1 MASGSKRYSDT
12 QILSMIVQDPDS
24 RKEAI
29 EYIYQL
35 DELKGK
41 VASYVIKHGGQQT
54 DVLDVFHDGIVV
66 LDRNIRTGKFRSESS
81 IEGYLYSICRF
92 LWNNQ
97 KRKLNKIVQEPT
109 HDKIEIITPEISLF
123 ATEKKSTLRKAL
135 ELLDDSCRLIIKLWK
150 LSYSMEEIAGQLSL
164 SSARMAKKYRYRC
177 MKKLMIA
184 LKSRPDILK
193 LLMYERFGEH

>member
-1 MASGSKRYSDT
+1 MASGTERYSDT
-12 QILSMIVQDPDS
+12 QILSMISQDPDS
-24 RKEAI
+24 RKKAI

-35 DELKGK
+35 EELKGK
-41 VASYVIKHGGQQT
+41 VASYVIKHGGQKT

-97 KRKLNKIVQEPT
+97 KRRKNKIVQEPS
-109 HDKIEIITPEISLF
+109 HDKIESLTPEISLF
-123 ATEKKSTLRKAL
+123 DTEKKSILRKAL
-135 ELLDDSCRLIIKLWK
+135 ELLDDSCRLILKLWK

-164 SSARMAKKYRYRC
+164 SSAQLAKKYRYRC

-184 LKSRPDILK
+184 LKARPDILK
-193 LLMYERFGEH
+193 LLMYERYGEH

>member
-1 MASGSKRYSDT
+1 MASGSERYSDT
-12 QILSMIVQDPDS
+12 QILSMITKDPDS
-24 RKEAI
+24 RKKAI
-29 EYIYQL
+29 EYIYLL
-35 DELKGK
+35 DNLKAK
-41 VASYVIKHGGQQT
+41 VASYVVKHGGQQT

-66 LDRNIRTGKFRSESS
+66 LDRNIRSGKFRSQSS

-97 KRKLNKIVQEPT
+97 KRKQKKIIREPT
-109 HDKIEIITPEISLF
+109 HDNIDLFTPEISLF
-123 ATEKKSTLRKAL
+123 DTEKKSTLRQAL
-135 ELLDDSCRLIIKLWK
+135 ELLDDSCRLILKLWK
-150 LSYSMEEIAGQLSL
+150 LSYSMEEIADHLSL

-193 LLMYERFGEH
+193 LLMYERYGEH

>member
-1 MASGSKRYSDT
+1 MSSDSEQYSDA
-12 QILSMIVQDPDS
+12 QILAMITQDPDS
-24 RKEAI
+24 RKKAI
-29 EYIYQL
+29 ECIYQR
-35 DELKGK
+35 DTLKSR
-41 VASYVIKHGGQQT
+41 VASYVIKHGGQKT
-54 DVLDVFHDGIVV
+54 DVLDIFHDGIVV

-97 KRKLNKIVQEPT
+97 KRKQNKIVHET
-109 HDKIEIITPEISLF
+109 SHAKTETLTPEISLID
-123 ATEKKSTLRKAL
+123 TEKKTILRQAL
-135 ELLDDSCRLIIKLWK
+135 ALLDDSCRLILKLWK
-150 LSYSMEEIAGQLSL
+150 LSYTMEEIAGQLSL

-184 LKSRPDILK
+184 LKARPDILK